1 MGVGFDMSFRTRLQ
15 GFVESRQ
22 KIQIWYGMGCH
33 NTVTGRVLA
42 VDHDH
47 IDIESYS
54 HESDGQIHIRRIL
67 VPLHLILHI
76 DITSAE
82 VSEEEDDTMAVPDE
96 KEIATKAAPPA
107 LSVIDLPDAPRGY
120 AVRILSQLQASYSNR
135 FSRMTSG
142 PGGIYFA
149 CDGSVWFIDNGG
161 QLSEYA
167 RIRGNSTISG
177 LRFDR
182 KGVLYVSTIQGIVY
196 RIDPNKSGR
205 ILATLD
211 GSMTGGGTFLS
222 DLAIGTRDELYVAN
236 FPSNTGGIF
245 KIDRTGDY
253 EVLVGGPGNGTQGLL
268 IDPDGFL
275 WCLEHATGSV
285 VKRSLDGREIA
296 RVTVAEP
303 ESFNF
308 ADGYDGNLSMDS
320 LGRLYVT
327 AGRSGMV
334 LRVNREGRS
343 ENFLNGL
350 VNPTG
355 IAFGSDGAL
364 FVLEAGRS
372 RVLRVAALDKAD
384 RTASATALS

>member
-1 MGVGFDMSFRTRLQ
+1 MSFRTRLQ
-15 GFVESRQ
+15 GFVENRQ

-33 NTVTGRVLA
+33 NTVTGRVLN

-47 IDIESYS
+47 IDLESYS

-82 VSEEEDDTMAVPDE
+82 MEEEEDANVSPT
-96 KEIATKAAPPA
+96 IAESRGDKL
-107 LSVIDLPDAPRGY
+107 LSVIDLPDAPKGY
-120 AVRILSQLQASYSNR
+120 AVRILSQLNASYSNR
-135 FSRMTSG
+135 FSRMASG
-142 PGGIYFA
+142 PGGVYFA
-149 CDGSVWFIDNGG
+149 CDGSVWFVDQGG
-161 QLSEYA
+161 QLTEYA

-182 KGVLYVSTIQGIVY
+182 KGVLYVSTIQGTVY

-205 ILATLD
+205 ILAQLD

-222 DLAIGTRDELYVAN
+222 DLAIGSRDDIYVSN

-245 KIDRTGDY
+245 RIDRTGEY
-253 EVLVGGPGNGTQGLL
+253 EVMLGGPGHGTQGLL
-268 IDPDGFL
+268 LDIDNFL
-275 WCLEHATGSV
+275 WSLEHATGSV
-285 VKRSLDGREIA
+285 VKRSLDGHETA
-296 RVTVAEP
+296 RVSVAEP
-303 ESFNF
+303 ECFNF
-308 ADGYDGNLSMDS
+308 ADGYDGNLAMDS

-327 AGRSGMV
+327 AGRSGTV

-343 ENFLNGL
+343 EVFLNGL

>member
-1 MGVGFDMSFRTRLQ
+1 MSFRTRLQ
-15 GFVESRQ
+15 GFVENRQ

-33 NTVTGRVLA
+33 NTVTGRVLS

-47 IDIESYS
+47 IDVESYS

-82 VSEEEDDTMAVPDE
+82 IAEEEENLNKDAKDGA
-96 KEIATKAAPPA
+96 KISAADA
-107 LSVIDLPDAPRGY
+107 VIDLPDAPRGY
-120 AVRILSQLQASYSNR
+120 GVRILSQLNASYSNR

-142 PGGIYFA
+142 PGGMYFA
-149 CDGSVWFIDNGG
+149 CDGSVWFIDNNG
-161 QLSEYA
+161 QLTEYA

-177 LRFDR
+177 LRFDK
-182 KGVLYVSTIQGIVY
+182 KGVLYVATIQGTVY

-205 ILATLD
+205 ILAQLD
-211 GSMTGGGTFLS
+211 GSLTGGGTFLA
-222 DLAIGTRDELYVAN
+222 DIAIGSRDELFVSN

-245 KIDRTGDY
+245 KVDKSGES
-253 EVLVGGPGNGTQGLL
+253 EVLVGGPGHGTQGLNMNV
-268 IDPDGFL
+268 DNFL

-285 VKRSLDGREIA
+285 VKRSLDGREVA
-296 RVTVAEP
+296 RVVVAEP

-308 ADGYDGNLSMDS
+308 ADGYDGNLAEDS

-327 AGRSGMV
+327 AGRAGCV
-334 LRVNREGRS
+334 LRVNREGKS
-343 ENFLNGL
+343 ELFLTGL
-350 VNPTG
+350 INPTG

-372 RVLRVAALDKAD
+372 RVLRVAALDKAE
-384 RTASATALS
+384 RTSSATALS

>member
-1 MGVGFDMSFRTRLQ
+1 MSFRTRLQ
-15 GFVESRQ
+15 GFVDSRQ

-33 NTVTGRVLA
+33 NTVTGRVLT

-47 IDIESYS
+47 IDVESYS

-82 VSEEEDDTMAVPDE
+82 IAEEDDNSFGTE
-96 KEIATKAAPPA
+96 KDGKAGNTA

-120 AVRILSQLQASYSNR
+120 GVRVLSQLNSSYSNR
-135 FSRMTSG
+135 FSRMTAG
-142 PGGIYFA
+142 PGGIYFS
-149 CDGSVWFIDNGG
+149 CDGSVWFIDGNG

-182 KGVLYVSTIQGIVY
+182 KGVLYVATIQGTVY
-196 RIDPNKSGR
+196 KIDPNKSGR
-205 ILATLD
+205 ILAQLD
-211 GSMTGGGTFLS
+211 GNLTGGGTFLS
-222 DLAIGTRDELYVAN
+222 DIAIGAREEVYVSN
-236 FPSNTGGIF
+236 FPSNTGGVF
-245 KIDRTGDY
+245 KVDKTGDS
-253 EVLVGGPGNGTQGLL
+253 EVFLGGPGHGTQGLL
-268 IDPDGFL
+268 LDSDGFL
-275 WCLEHATGSV
+275 WCLEHASGSV
-285 VKRSLDGREIA
+285 VKRSLDSREVA
-296 RVTVAEP
+296 RIPVADS

-308 ADGYDGNLSMDS
+308 ADGYDGNLAMDS

-327 AGRSGMV
+327 AGRAGTV
-334 LRVNREGRS
+334 IRVNREGRT
-343 ENFLNGL
+343 ETFLTGL

-355 IAFGSDGAL
+355 VAFGPDGAL

-372 RVLRVAALDKAD
+372 RVLRIAALDKAD
-384 RTASATALS
+384 RTASATALP

>member
-1 MGVGFDMSFRTRLQ
+1 MSFRTRLQ
-15 GFVESRQ
+15 GFVDSRQ

-33 NTVTGRVLA
+33 NTVTGRVLT

-47 IDIESYS
+47 IDVESYS

-82 VSEEEDDTMAVPDE
+82 IAEEDDSSFGTE
-96 KEIATKAAPPA
+96 KDGKASTS
-107 LSVIDLPDAPRGY
+107 LSVVDLPDAPRGY
-120 AVRILSQLQASYSNR
+120 GVRVLSQLNSSYSNR
-135 FSRMTSG
+135 FSRMTAG
-142 PGGIYFA
+142 PGGIYFS
-149 CDGSVWFIDNGG
+149 CDGSVWFIDGNG

-182 KGVLYVSTIQGIVY
+182 KGVLYVATIQGTVY
-196 RIDPNKSGR
+196 KIDPNKSGR
-205 ILATLD
+205 ILAQLD
-211 GSMTGGGTFLS
+211 GNLTGGGTFLS
-222 DLAIGTRDELYVAN
+222 DIAIGAREEVYVSN
-236 FPSNTGGIF
+236 FPSNTGGVF
-245 KIDRTGDY
+245 KIDKTGDS
-253 EVLVGGPGNGTQGLL
+253 EVFLGGPGHGTQGLL
-268 IDPDGFL
+268 LDSDGFL
-275 WCLEHATGSV
+275 WCLEHASGSV
-285 VKRSLDGREIA
+285 VKRSLDSREVA
-296 RVTVAEP
+296 RIPVADS

-308 ADGYDGNLSMDS
+308 ADGYDGNLAMDS

-327 AGRSGMV
+327 AGRAGTV
-334 LRVNREGRS
+334 IRVNREGRT
-343 ENFLNGL
+343 ETFLTGL

-355 IAFGSDGAL
+355 VAFGPDGAL

-384 RTASATALS
+384 RTANATALP

>member
-1 MGVGFDMSFRTRLQ
+1 MSFRTRLQ
-15 GFVESRQ
+15 GFVDSRQ

-33 NTVTGRVLA
+33 NTVTGRVLT

-47 IDIESYS
+47 IDVESYS

-82 VSEEEDDTMAVPDE
+82 ISEEEDNSFGTE
-96 KEIATKAAPPA
+96 KDGKASSS

-120 AVRILSQLQASYSNR
+120 GVRVLSQLNSSYSNR
-135 FSRMTSG
+135 FSRMTAG
-142 PGGIYFA
+142 PGGIYFS
-149 CDGSVWFIDNGG
+149 CDGSVWFIDGNGA
-161 QLSEYA
+161 LSEYA

-182 KGVLYVSTIQGIVY
+182 KGVLYVATIQGTVY
-196 RIDPNKSGR
+196 KIDPNKSGR
-205 ILATLD
+205 ILAQLD
-211 GSMTGGGTFLS
+211 GNLTGGGTFLS
-222 DLAIGTRDELYVAN
+222 DIAIGAREEVYVSN
-236 FPSNTGGIF
+236 FPSNTGGVF
-245 KIDRTGDY
+245 KVDKTGDS
-253 EVLVGGPGNGTQGLL
+253 EVFLGGPGHGTQGLL
-268 IDPDGFL
+268 LDSDGFL
-275 WCLEHATGSV
+275 WCLEHASGSV
-285 VKRSLDGREIA
+285 VKRSLDSREVA
-296 RVTVAEP
+296 RIPVADS

-308 ADGYDGNLSMDS
+308 ADGYDGNLAMDS

-327 AGRSGMV
+327 AGRAGTV
-334 LRVNREGRS
+334 IRVNREGRT
-343 ENFLNGL
+343 ETFLTGL

-355 IAFGSDGAL
+355 VAFGPDGAL

-384 RTASATALS
+384 RTASATALP

>member
-1 MGVGFDMSFRTRLQ
+1 MSFRTRLQ
-15 GFVESRQ
+15 GFVENRQ

-33 NTVTGRVLA
+33 NTVTGRVLS

-47 IDIESYS
+47 IDVESYS

-67 VPLHLILHI
+67 IPLHLILHI

-82 VSEEEDDTMAVPDE
+82 TVEEEDAGLAPE
-96 KEIATKAAPPA
+96 QREAKSQAADA
-107 LSVIDLPDAPRGY
+107 STIDLPDAPKGY
-120 AVRILSQLQASYSNR
+120 AVRVLSQLNANYSNR
-135 FSRMTSG
+135 FSRMAAG
-142 PGGIYFA
+142 PGGVYFA
-149 CDGSVWFIDNGG
+149 CDGSVWFVDNNG
-161 QLSEYA
+161 QLTEYA

-182 KGVLYVSTIQGIVY
+182 KGVLYVATIQGTVY

-205 ILATLD
+205 ILAQLD
-211 GSMTGGGTFLS
+211 GSLTGGGTFLS
-222 DLAIGTRDELYVAN
+222 DLAIGTRDELFVSN

-245 KIDRTGDY
+245 KIDKSGEY
-253 EVLVGGPGNGTQGLL
+253 EVLIGGPGHGTQGLL
-268 IDPDGFL
+268 LDPDGFL

-285 VKRSLDGREIA
+285 VKRSLDGRELA
-296 RVTVAEP
+296 RVVVAEP

-327 AGRSGMV
+327 AGRSGSV

-343 ENFLNGL
+343 EVFLTGL

-355 IAFGSDGAL
+355 VAFGPDGAL
-364 FVLEAGRS
+364 FLLEAGRS

>member
-1 MGVGFDMSFRTRLQ
+1 MSFRTRLQ
-15 GFVESRQ
+15 GFVENRQ

-47 IDIESYS
+47 IDVESYS

-67 VPLHLILHI
+67 VPLHLVLHI

-82 VSEEEDDTMAVPDE
+82 ITDEDDVVVTLEGKDGKLPSSTLEA
-96 KEIATKAAPPA
+96 
-107 LSVIDLPDAPRGY
+107 IDLPDAPHGY
-120 AVRILSQLQASYSNR
+120 AVRILSQLNASYSNR
-135 FSRMTSG
+135 FSRMTAG

-149 CDGSVWFIDNGG
+149 CDGSVWFVDNGG
-161 QLSEYA
+161 QLTEYA

-177 LRFDR
+177 LKFDR
-182 KGVLYVSTIQGIVY
+182 KNVLYVATIQGTVY

-205 ILATLD
+205 ILAQLD
-211 GSMTGGGTFLS
+211 GSLTGGGIFLS
-222 DLAIGTRDELYVAN
+222 DIVVGSRDEIYVSN
-236 FPSNTGGIF
+236 FPSSTGGVF
-245 KIDRTGDY
+245 KIDRTGEY
-253 EVLVGGPGNGTQGLL
+253 EVVIGGQGNGTQGLL
-268 IDPDGFL
+268 LDSDGFL
-275 WCLEHATGSV
+275 WSLEHATGSV
-285 VKRSLDGREIA
+285 VKRTLDGQEIA
-296 RVTVAEP
+296 KIFVAEP

-308 ADGYDGNLSMDS
+308 ADGYDGNLTMDS

-327 AGRSGMV
+327 AGRSGAV

-343 ENFLNGL
+343 TLFLSGL
-350 VNPTG
+350 INPTG
-355 IAFGSDGAL
+355 IVFGPDGAL

-372 RVLRVAALDKAD
+372 RVLRIAALDKAD

>member
-1 MGVGFDMSFRTRLQ
+1 MSFRTRLQ
-15 GFVESRQ
+15 AFVESRQ

-33 NTVTGRVLA
+33 NTVTGRVLT

-47 IDIESYS
+47 IDVEAYT

-82 VSEEEDDTMAVPDE
+82 TEELDEDIVLSSERKLD
-96 KEIATKAAPPA
+96 KNSPPP

-120 AVRILSQLQASYSNR
+120 AVRILSQLNASYSNR
-135 FSRMTSG
+135 FSRMCSG
-142 PGGIYFA
+142 PGGMYFA
-149 CDGSVWFIDNGG
+149 VDGSVWFVDGSG
-161 QLSEYA
+161 QLTEYA

-177 LRFDR
+177 LSFDR
-182 KGVLYVSTIQGIVY
+182 KGILYVSTIQGTVY
-196 RIDPNKSGR
+196 KIDPNKSGR
-205 ILATLD
+205 VLAQLD
-211 GSMTGGGTFLS
+211 GSLTGGGTFLA
-222 DLAIGTRDELYVAN
+222 DVAVGMRDEVYISN

-245 KIDRTGDY
+245 KIDRLGEY
-253 EVLVGGPGNGTQGLL
+253 EVLVGGPGHGTQGLL
-268 IDPDGFL
+268 LDQDGFL

-285 VKRSLDGREIA
+285 VKRTLDGREMA
-296 RVTVAEP
+296 RVVVAEP

-308 ADGYDGNLSMDS
+308 ADGYDGNLAMDS

-327 AGRSGMV
+327 AGRAGYV
-334 LRVNREGRS
+334 LRVGRDGRT
-343 ENFLNGL
+343 ELFLSGL
-350 VNPTG
+350 INPTG
-355 IAFGSDGAL
+355 ITFSPDGTL

>member
-1 MGVGFDMSFRTRLQ
+1 MSFRTRLQ
-15 GFVESRQ
+15 GFVDSRQ

-33 NTVTGRVLA
+33 NTVTGRVLT

-47 IDIESYS
+47 IDVESYS

-82 VSEEEDDTMAVPDE
+82 ISEEDDSSFGTE
-96 KEIATKAAPPA
+96 KDGKASTS
-107 LSVIDLPDAPRGY
+107 LSVVDLPDAPRGY
-120 AVRILSQLQASYSNR
+120 GVRVLSQLNSSYSNR
-135 FSRMTSG
+135 FSRMTAG
-142 PGGIYFA
+142 PGGIYFS
-149 CDGSVWFIDNGG
+149 CDGSVWFIDGNG

-182 KGVLYVSTIQGIVY
+182 KGVLYVATIQGTVY
-196 RIDPNKSGR
+196 KIDPNKSGR
-205 ILATLD
+205 ILAQLD
-211 GSMTGGGTFLS
+211 GNLTGGGTFLS
-222 DLAIGTRDELYVAN
+222 DIAIGAREEVYVSN
-236 FPSNTGGIF
+236 FPSNTGGVF
-245 KIDRTGDY
+245 KVDKTGDS
-253 EVLVGGPGNGTQGLL
+253 EVFLGGPGHGTQGLL
-268 IDPDGFL
+268 LDSDGFL
-275 WCLEHATGSV
+275 WCLEHASGSV
-285 VKRSLDGREIA
+285 VKRSLDSREVA
-296 RVTVAEP
+296 RIPVADS

-308 ADGYDGNLSMDS
+308 ADGYDGNLAMDS

-327 AGRSGMV
+327 AGRAGTV
-334 LRVNREGRS
+334 IRVNREGRT
-343 ENFLNGL
+343 ETFLTGL

-355 IAFGSDGAL
+355 VAFGPDGAL

-384 RTASATALS
+384 RTASATALP